1 MTEATATRVLRGGH
15 VIDPATGLDR
25 IVDITL
31 QDGKIAAVGDGP
43 APAGAEIV
51 DLAGHYVTPGWVDLH
66 VHAYGTLG
74 FADPDSIGIYQGVTT
89 FVEAGG
95 PGIGTLDEFVA
106 LMEGRTITALYAGP
120 YLRPMGIVGLN
131 FIEGDIRS
139 LTGIPIA
146 EWMDFMKAHPGLLR
160 YLKIGAFGSY
170 GKGPLKMGK
179 GLAETL
185 GLPLYVHIGEHQ
197 QQKGDDASYE
207 IFRIA
212 EAGDIITHL
221 YHNNRTGVLDRDG
234 KVLPLVKEAEKRGVL
249 FDIGFGGY
257 NFAWSVAEKAYAQ
270 DLVPH
275 IISSDLQQ
283 FNVIGP
289 TFSLANVMSIFLRL
303 GMSLNDV
310 IARVTTAPA
319 KALKLDDRAGSL
331 KVGLPADV
339 TVFRIEEGAFELA
352 DTYNSS
358 RTADRRIMPVMAFK
372 GGRRI
377 DSDMTRCQDE
387 RNWLVQIA
395 ETHVPAAAERLT
407 PAQLA
412 FLAALRGAIAGIQ
425 WDASSVENFDLWK
438 AIALQD
444 AFHAVRRAQ
453 DLALKPALTAVF
465 DCFLDHPFT
474 MQIGLFLLRLDRTL
488 ALARLEQ
495 VTAQRRKVA

>member
-1 MTEATATRVLRGGH
+1 M
-15 VIDPATGLDR
+15 
-25 IVDITL
+25 
-31 QDGKIAAVGDGP
+31 
-43 APAGAEIV
+43 
-51 DLAGHYVTPGWVDLH
+51 
-66 VHAYGTLG
+66 
-74 FADPDSIGIYQGVTT
+74 
-89 FVEAGG
+89 
-95 PGIGTLDEFVA
+95 
-106 LMEGRTITALYAGP
+106 
-120 YLRPMGIVGLN
+120 
-131 FIEGDIRS
+131 
-139 LTGIPIA
+139 
-146 EWMDFMKAHPGLLR
+146 
-160 YLKIGAFGSY
+160 
-170 GKGPLKMGK
+170 
-179 GLAETL
+179 
-185 GLPLYVHIGEHQ
+185 
-197 QQKGDDASYE
+197 
-207 IFRIA
+207 
-212 EAGDIITHL
+212 
-221 YHNNRTGVLDRDG
+221 
-234 KVLPLVKEAEKRGVL
+234 
-249 FDIGFGGY
+249 
-257 NFAWSVAEKAYAQ
+257 
-270 DLVPH
+270 
-275 IISSDLQQ
+275 
-283 FNVIGP
+283 
-289 TFSLANVMSIFLRL
+289 
-303 GMSLNDV
+303 
-310 IARVTTAPA
+310 APA